1 MQFVFPQVTSFTA
14 SDIPEEYADWNAS
27 TTYVLEETALTNAS
41 VVKFGNYYYRSLTN
55 NNRGFN
61 PVEYL
66 NIKWM
71 VLKVSNT
78 HAMLDI
84 QSQTKTTVNAASF
97 YVEFNRPLLADTIGF
112 GYLNCSKITVQHFD
126 VLGNEI
132 PEVTQIVEYSANED
146 VNDYWS
152 YMYTDYTYIRDRA
165 ELIRI
170 SPAGVKIRI
179 TFENSTEVISVGYLV
194 VGEAISMGTSQYG
207 VKFGYTSYAKK
218 ETDEYGRLK
227 ITKRA
232 VQSLLDF
239 ETDVPNTY
247 TPYVRN
253 KVAEIYN
260 DIVMFIIDE
269 SPSSLYQNIIT
280 LGTIQSADLV
290 IAYPTFST
298 MSWSIMESV

>member
-55 NNRGFN
+55 NNQGFN

-152 YMYTDYTYIRDRA
+152 YIYTDYTYIRDRA

>member
-55 NNRGFN
+55 NNQGFN

-112 GYLNCSKITVQHFD
+112 GYLNCSKIIVQHFD

-146 VNDYWS
+146 VTDYWS

-170 SPAGVKIRI
+170 STAGVKIRI
-179 TFENSTEVISVGYLV
+179 TFENTTEVISVGYLV

>member
-55 NNRGFN
+55 NNQGFN

-97 YVEFNRPLLADTIGF
+97 YVEFTRPLLADTIGF

-132 PEVTQIVEYSANED
+132 PEVTQIINYSANED

-179 TFENSTEVISVGYLV
+179 TFENTTEVISVGYLV

-247 TPYVRN
+247 TTYVRN